1 LILIMKKYWF
11 KTSSG
16 SVVGMHGFGEVNALA
31 NLRHCLPQIE
41 VVYRC
46 DSEGNPRRI
55 CED

>member
-1 LILIMKKYWF
+1 MKKYWF